1 MKFFVKMTNI
11 IMLVVILVL
20 LLPILIVCKF
30 YVFVNKLFMNA
41 EQKNRHNELKEKIE
55 EYINDFID
63 KIKRLKEEY
72 SVETQEGK

>member
-1 MKFFVKMTNI
+1 
-11 IMLVVILVL
+11 MLVVILVL

-30 YVFVNKLFMNA
+30 YVFVNKLLMNA